1 MAKAASIGSTPKCR
15 TSRLPPTVQSVEKEP
30 LLVRELN
37 SDEKQYLI
45 MNTLQY
51 CKYSQYQSY
60 NISAKN
66 YGYDILKIVEL
77 KR

>member
-1 MAKAASIGSTPKCR
+1 
-15 TSRLPPTVQSVEKEP
+15 
-30 LLVRELN
+30 
-37 SDEKQYLI
+37 
-45 MNTLQY
+45 MNTHQY

-66 YGYDILKIVEL
+66 YGFDILKIVEL